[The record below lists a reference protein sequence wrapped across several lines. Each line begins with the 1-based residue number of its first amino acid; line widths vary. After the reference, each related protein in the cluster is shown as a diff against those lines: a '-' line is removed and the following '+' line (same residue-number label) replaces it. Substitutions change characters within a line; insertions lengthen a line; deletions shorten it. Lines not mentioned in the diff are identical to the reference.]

1 MSLHQSSIS
10 TVSTQGPDPFWVRL
24 SAKAVEVKKIK
35 TADDALVTTLDHEAL
50 NWIKSHRKSDSNEKV
65 ALSHAHERQLRE
77 IFNGLDIDGCGI
89 INLESLQEAAKYVEE
104 STKGKV
110 GAFTNIQQMFESMDE
125 DGNGEVDFHEFTTAM
140 TGTSKSAMSNM
151 SESDIARMNKKFVEF
166 ANLRR
171 RDHAIS
177 SLTKKG
183 SGEYNDLERYKCFQ
197 ILFDATATESTN
209 KDNKSSKKSKST
221 KQKKPVTTVERN
233 LKSIEYLNEMFDEI
247 AITNTLN
254 ATTLNTTENTNTT
267 TTTTTTTT
275 TKGSEYDDRLRDLH
289 DRIRIERISS
299 IESLK
304 LDPEKALQQQKFDEE
319 LNFLLEIKRKDRER
333 MKSKGGSDQQQQ
345 KSINST
351 LIPVDESYK
360 HDLYLRRRAKEDAY
374 RVLGTQ
380 SYFCPRNIQGH
391 SAPSTAQSNR
401 TVLTNNTSDS
411 KFNSNGKNTRV
422 STARTIGSAKSSLG
436 RDRGGFSS
444 SR

>member
-1 MSLHQSSIS
+1 MSLHQSSIATS
-10 TVSTQGPDPFWVRL
+10 SSVSRGPEPFWERL
-24 SAKAVEVKKIK
+24 SAKTVETKKVK

-110 GAFTNIQQMFESMDE
+110 GAFTNIQQMFQSMDE

-140 TGTSKSAMSNM
+140 TGTSKSAMANM

-171 RDHAIS
+171 RDHAITTLS
-177 SLTKKG
+177 KKVN
-183 SGEYNDLERYKCFQ
+183 GETNDLERYKCFQ
-197 ILFDATATESTN
+197 ILFDATTTESTTTSKTN
-209 KDNKSSKKSKST
+209 SSNNSKKTKNN
-221 KQKKPVTTVERN
+221 KQKKQVNTIERN
-233 LKSIEYLNEMFDEI
+233 LKNIEYLNEMFDEI
-247 AITNTLN
+247 AITNTVN
-254 ATTLNTTENTNTT
+254 AATT
-267 TTTTTTTT
+267 TTTENVN
-275 TKGSEYDDRLRDLH
+275 TKSSEYEDRLRDLH
-289 DRIRIERISS
+289 DRIRIERISNLDA
-299 IESLK
+299 LK

-333 MKSKGGSDQQQQ
+333 MKSKSTEQQQ
-345 KSINST
+345 KSVNST
-351 LIPVDESYK
+351 LIPVDESFK
-360 HDLYLRRRAKEDAY
+360 HDLYLRRKAKEDAY

-380 SYFCPRNIQGH
+380 SYFCPRNVLTK
-391 SAPSTAQSNR
+391 SAPSTSQSNR
-401 TVLTNNTSDS
+401 TTLTNNTSDS
-411 KFNSNGKNTRV
+411 KLNDTGRNTRV
-422 STARTIGSAKSSLG
+422 SSAKSILSSKSSFD
-436 RDRGGFSS
+436 RDRGLSS